1 MKIPR
6 VGPDEIIKII
16 KRKGFVLIRQSGS
29 HMIFKN
35 DKGVRITVPYH
46 SGNILHPKIIKSII
60 IDAELTEED
69 F

>member
-6 VGPDEIIKII
+6 MGPDEIIKII

-46 SGNILHPKIIKSII
+46 SGNILHPKIIK
-60 IDAELTEED
+60 ALE
-69 F
+69 